1 MSIRRGPR
9 PEQRFYTVD
18 KSISEDERLS
28 WAARGLLIFLLGK
41 PDNWNVSVE
50 HLIKQTAHSVGKA
63 SKRDGVRV
71 ILKELENVG
80 YLVADRARNSIGKFG
95 GMAYT
100 VYEQPITPQT
110 ENPALASPQTDLP
123 APGLPAP
130 ANPLLTSTDKTTSTE
145 TPAKGSPNG
154 SPGAMDFGD
163 HAASSF
169 SSIQS
174 SSSNGT
180 GESWAATSAD
190 TMAAPTIQSNRSGDA
205 AAAVGKEAKKSAKAA
220 PGKAAAIDMA
230 MFTIPEWL
238 DEQLIVDFIESR
250 KEIKKPATQRAV
262 AMLIKQ
268 MVDLRA
274 KGYDSV
280 SMLQKTIVAGWQGL
294 PDRNIDQY
302 LTTKQQRRFPESSK
316 KFDPWAFTGA
326 NSNHGTHTGGNFHE
340 HNDRNII
347 DVTPE

>member
-18 KSISEDERLS
+18 KSLSENERLS
-28 WAARGLLIFLLGK
+28 WGARGLLIFLLGK
-41 PDNWNVSVE
+41 PDNWEISVT
-50 HLIKQTAHSVGKA
+50 HLIKQTANAEGK
-63 SKRDGVRV
+63 SSGRDAVRM
-71 ILKELENVG
+71 ILKELERVG
-80 YLVADRARNSIGKFG
+80 YLVADHARNSTGKFS

-110 ENPALASPQTDLP
+110 ENPSPDAPQTDYPSP
-123 APGLPAP
+123 AKPAP
-130 ANPLLTSTDKTTSTE
+130 ANHPLTSTDKTTSTDN
-145 TPAKGSPNG
+145 PAKGSPNG

-169 SSIQS
+169 SSIHNN
-174 SSSNGT
+174 SSNGT
-180 GESWAATSAD
+180 GESCAATSAD
-190 TMAAPTIQSNRSGDA
+190 TMAEPTIQSNRSGDA
-205 AAAVGKEAKKSAKAA
+205 AAVGKEAKKSAKDKA
-220 PGKAAAIDMA
+220 GKAAAIDVA
-230 MFTIPEWL
+230 MLTIPEWL

-250 KEIKKPATQRAV
+250 REIKKPATQRAV
-262 AMLIKQ
+262 SMLIKQ

-294 PDRNIDQY
+294 PDRNIEQY
-302 LTTKQQRRFPESSK
+302 QTAKTARRFPDSRQ
-316 KFDPWAFTGA
+316 KFDPFAFTGA
-326 NSNHGTHTGGNFHE
+326 NTNHGPHTGGNFHE

>member
-50 HLIKQTAHSVGKA
+50 HLIRQTADAVGK
-63 SKRDGVRV
+63 SSRRDAVRV
-71 ILKELENVG
+71 ILKELETVG
-80 YLVADRARNSIGKFG
+80 YLVADHARNSSGAFT
-95 GMAYT
+95 GMSYT

-110 ENPALASPQTDLP
+110 EKPWPEAPQTDFPGTAKPLP
-123 APGLPAP
+123 G
-130 ANPLLTSTDKTTSTE
+130 NPLLTSTDKTTSTDNP
-145 TPAKGSPNG
+145 TKGSPNG

-169 SSIQS
+169 SSIHNN
-174 SSSNGT
+174 SSNGT

-190 TMAAPTIQSNRSGDA
+190 TMAEPTIQSNRSGDA
-205 AAAVGKEAKKSAKAA
+205 AAVGKEAKKSAKEKA
-220 PGKAAAIDMA
+220 GKAAIDMA
-230 MFTIPEWL
+230 MLTIPEWL

-262 AMLIKQ
+262 SMLINQ

-294 PDRNIDQY
+294 PDRNIEQY
-302 LTTKQQRRFPESSK
+302 LTAKAPRRFPDSRQ
-316 KFDPWAFTGA
+316 KFDPFAFTGA
-326 NSNHGTHTGGNFHE
+326 NTNHGTTTGGNFHE
-340 HNDRNII
+340 HDGRNII